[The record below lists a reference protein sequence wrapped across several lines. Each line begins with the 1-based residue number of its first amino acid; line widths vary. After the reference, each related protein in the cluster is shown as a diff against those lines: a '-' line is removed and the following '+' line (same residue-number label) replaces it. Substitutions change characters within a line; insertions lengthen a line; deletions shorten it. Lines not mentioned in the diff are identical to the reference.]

1 MPACYASAF
10 LSDTQGR
17 VKTCVAAE
25 GSPGGDYMRT
35 GQAGAAFAAEP
46 RQGRP
51 SQQADARPLPSPVTA
66 YSPTSTSGRE
76 VAELRQQI
84 ADLQGQNR
92 QLLHLTK
99 QQQATITSLQVRC
112 GNLSFPTSHT
122 PLYFLLPVACMPSQ
136 AFPAQKCLD
145 SLLSE

>member
-1 MPACYASAF
+1 MPACYASAC
-10 LSDTQGR
+10 LSDTQER
-17 VKTCVAAE
+17 VKTCVTAE

-112 GNLSFPTSHT
+112 ANFSLPTSHI
-122 PLYFLLPVACMPSQ
+122 PLYFHLRIACMPSRGIH
-136 AFPAQKCLD
+136 
-145 SLLSE
+145 SS